1 MKRIAFFSLL
11 AAIILSSCSYLANS
25 ELSRAQSRW
34 QAANIKNYTYQLHVG
49 CFCAFTQ
56 RMPLTIE
63 VKDGQVQSMSYQ
75 DGSPVSAEDR
85 LTFAPY
91 QTIDALFD
99 FTSAAIGTADEVKA
113 EYDATYGYPAHVQID
128 RAKNAA
134 DDEMTLEVSSFQ
146 QLP

>member
-1 MKRIAFFSLL
+1 MKKITFSIILIAVL
-11 AAIILSSCSYLANS
+11 LSSCSYLANS
-25 ELSRAQSRW
+25 ELSSARSRW
-34 QAANIKNYTYQLHVG
+34 EAANINHYSYRLSIG

-75 DGSPVSAEDR
+75 DGSPVTEEDR

-91 QTIDALFD
+91 QTIDSLFD
-99 FTSAAIGTADEVKA
+99 FTSAAIGTADSVTA
-113 EYDATYGYPAHVQID
+113 EYDAMYGYPVNVYID

-134 DDEMTLEVSSFQ
+134 DDEMSLAVSDFKP
-146 QLP
+146 LP